1 MTRSGSL
8 GTRLDA
14 GGRLRGDLG
23 WTYEQPLPEAV
34 AITGLVAFRDELVEV
49 YLDGERRERRERPT
63 GPFADALR
71 DGFGIQVPATTPT
84 TAGPR
89 S

>member
-14 GGRLRGDLG
+14 GGRRRGDLG

-34 AITGLVAFRDELVEV
+34 AITGLVAFWDELVEV
-49 YLDGERRERRERPT
+49 YLDGERRERPT